1 MTAQPA
7 PVVSDREKRITLAAL
22 MVVFLL
28 GALDTTIVT
37 TAMPSIIDDLKG
49 LELYAWVTTAY
60 MLSSTVMVP
69 IYGRLGDLYGR
80 KPILIIGIS
89 VFLAGSALCGLAGEF
104 GPLPLL
110 GGGMVQLIFF
120 RAVQGLGGGALF
132 SSAFAI
138 IADLFTPRERSKFA
152 GLFGAVFGLSAV
164 IGPLAGGLF
173 SDMGMTHVL
182 GAEVAGWRW
191 VFYVNLP
198 LGLLALVLIAARMP
212 TLPGTAKGSIDLVGS
227 VLFVGALV
235 PLLLALTWGGLTY
248 PWGSARILGLL
259 AMAAVCLVGFIG
271 VERVVRHPL
280 LPLTLFENKVFAT
293 ANAAGFLI
301 GMAFLGTILFIPLF
315 MQVVMGVTAT
325 SSAVTLMPLMVGMII
340 GSAGS
345 GFVVNRT
352 GRYKP
357 MMMAGCVT
365 LAIGI
370 LLLATLDV
378 NTDKFGISWRMVVV
392 GLGLGPGQSLYNIA
406 VQNAVSAHQIGIA
419 TSASQFFRQIGSVA
433 GVAVFGTLL
442 VSNLSHELPRQLPD
456 VPGMSSTKLDL
467 GEAQAQ
473 AMHAESLHDR
483 ILHRAEDLYARL
495 VRAYHGDEGARE
507 ALLADDSLPDELKD
521 DLRMSSVTGGTPP
534 AVLYKLGAIHD
545 KMLKQA
551 EEVVPKVE
559 RGTKL
564 AFSSSIT
571 GTFKTS
577 LWIIALGVLATL
589 LIPTVPLRTKSA
601 AEERAEEAAAAAAE

>member
-1 MTAQPA
+1 
-7 PVVSDREKRITLAAL
+7 
-22 MVVFLL
+22 
-28 GALDTTIVT
+28 
-37 TAMPSIIDDLKG
+37 
-49 LELYAWVTTAY
+49 
-60 MLSSTVMVP
+60 
-69 IYGRLGDLYGR
+69 
-80 KPILIIGIS
+80 
-89 VFLAGSALCGLAGEF
+89 
-104 GPLPLL
+104 
-110 GGGMVQLIFF
+110 
-120 RAVQGLGGGALF
+120 
-132 SSAFAI
+132 
-138 IADLFTPRERSKFA
+138 
-152 GLFGAVFGLSAV
+152 
-164 IGPLAGGLF
+164 
-173 SDMGMTHVL
+173 
-182 GAEVAGWRW
+182 
-191 VFYVNLP
+191 
-198 LGLLALVLIAARMP
+198 
-212 TLPGTAKGSIDLVGS
+212 
-227 VLFVGALV
+227 
-235 PLLLALTWGGLTY
+235 
-248 PWGSARILGLL
+248 
-259 AMAAVCLVGFIG
+259 
-271 VERVVRHPL
+271 
-280 LPLTLFENKVFAT
+280 
-293 ANAAGFLI
+293 
-301 GMAFLGTILFIPLF
+301 
-315 MQVVMGVTAT
+315 
-325 SSAVTLMPLMVGMII
+325 
-340 GSAGS
+340 
-345 GFVVNRT
+345 
-352 GRYKP
+352 
-357 MMMAGCVT
+357 MAGCVT

-378 NTDKFGISWRMVVV
+378 NTDKFGIGWRMVVV

-495 VRAYHGDEGARE
+495 VRAYNGDEGARE
-507 ALLADDSLPDELKD
+507 ALLADDSLPVELKD

-601 AEERAEEAAAAAAE
+601 AEERAEEAAAAAE